1 MLSDTEKELGKLI
14 LAMKFYEVLVSN
26 QPFLVTGVPSISQQK
41 QNEEMEEW
49 EVRIQI
55 MTKSSHSESE
65 GEKYTHIMVGYG
77 AGGDKD

>member
-41 QNEEMEEW
+41 QNEENGGVES
-49 EVRIQI
+49 
-55 MTKSSHSESE
+55 KHSDNDQ
-65 GEKYTHIMVGYG
+65 KFTL
-77 AGGDKD
+77 